1 MFVCWLFVYINII
14 YMLKYWVVM
23 LTYKEVIGVERFHR
37 VIAVEIYECLV
48 AVLALLSLAGS
59 QINLTNYK

>member
-1 MFVCWLFVYINII
+1 
-14 YMLKYWVVM
+14 MLKYWVVM